1 MRGSECVFG
10 SILPLWHS
18 ALIRPHPLGSERE
31 SANYSERSHTSEI
44 AELIHSQRS
53 V

>member
-1 MRGSECVFG
+1 MWASECVFG
-10 SILPLWHS
+10 SILPLWHR
-18 ALIRPHPLGSERE
+18 ALTRPHPLGPERE
-31 SANYSERSHTSEI
+31 SANYSKRSRTSEI